1 MSESPSTS
9 VLEPVKEA
17 PPAAAPTDAPDDGSA
32 PKVEPWFDR
41 IIRNTPW
48 WALSVSLHALLLL
61 VAIYVILEAATPPQ
75 EEEVMMIK
83 LPRRPVEQEIEFP
96 RDVFDNR
103 KPIRAENAV
112 EDPVFIRDAEE
123 SDHNETANEEEFQQ
137 AKGDSKDFLS
147 DLPFKGTG
155 VNDSI
160 GVGGGA
166 GGRYG
171 GRLGGKRNLVTR
183 GGGSIATEGA
193 VLAGLRWLAR
203 HQAPGGHW
211 DTDNFKAQCGKV
223 RKGSCGGPGK
233 PEFDS
238 GNTGLA
244 VLAFLGAG
252 YTHHSRDT
260 YDGICFGHVVKKGVQ
275 WLMANQDKDGCV
287 GDRNGH
293 YMYSHAIAALALS
306 EAYGL
311 TGSSLVKGPAQRS
324 IDFLIAAQN
333 PYAAW
338 RYRHRS
344 GDNDTSV
351 TGWCV
356 MALKSAEISGMQ
368 TSRAAYEGAKTWL
381 NRVTDSDGRVG
392 YMKKP
397 SEEKRRADAMTA
409 VGMMCRIFIDKNRGD
424 LRLRRGAEFLVK
436 DLPTWKKG
444 KIDFYAWYYVS
455 LALFQYDGP
464 NGRYW
469 QAWNERM
476 KNALVN
482 HQRTAKDG
490 CLHGSWDTVARWTS
504 HGGRVYATAINVLTL
519 EVYYRYDNVF
529 GVAERK

>member
-1 MSESPSTS
+1 MSDSPSTS
-9 VLEPVKEA
+9 VLESVKE
-17 PPAAAPTDAPDDGSA
+17 PPPEAAPADAAGESV
-32 PKVEPWFDR
+32 PKDEPWFDR

-61 VAIYVILEAATPPQ
+61 VAIYVMLEAVTPPQ
-75 EEEVMMIK
+75 DEEVMMIK
-83 LPRRPVEQEIEFP
+83 LPHRPMEQEIEFP

-123 SDHNETANEEEFQQ
+123 SDHNETANDEEFQQ

-203 HQAPGGHW
+203 HQAPDGHW

-223 RKGSCGGPGK
+223 RKGSCDGPEK
-233 PEFDS
+233 KEFDS
-238 GNTGLA
+238 GNTGLD
-244 VLAFLGAG
+244 VRAFLGAG
-252 YTHHSRDT
+252 YTHLSRDT
-260 YDGICFGHVVKKGVQ
+260 YDGIF
-275 WLMANQDKDGCV
+275 
-287 GDRNGH
+287 
-293 YMYSHAIAALALS
+293 S

-311 TGSSLVKGPAQRS
+311 TGSSLVKGPAQKS

-356 MALKSAEISGMQ
+356 MALKSAEISDLQ
-368 TSRAAYEGAKTWL
+368 TSRAAYEGAKTWI
-381 NRVTDSDGRVG
+381 NRVTDYSDGRVG

-397 SEEKRRADAMTA
+397 SVEKRRADAMTA
-409 VGMMCRIFIDKNRGD
+409 VGMMCRIFIDRNRGD
-424 LRLRRGAEFLVK
+424 LRLRRGAEFLIK

-464 NGRYW
+464 SGRYW
-469 QAWNERM
+469 KAWNERM
-476 KNALVN
+476 KDALVK
-482 HQRTAKDG
+482 HQRTTKDG
-490 CLHGSWDTVARWTS
+490 CLHGSWDTVSRWTS